1 MMQDFCAFACTFS
14 ALWLRQMGCSMID
27 AILFDLDGTLI
38 DTEAVALVAGHAAFA
53 EQGAA
58 VDTEF
63 MHRLV
68 GVDQPTSRRFIAQ
81 ALPQVDIAA
90 LTRSWDARFQA
101 AILAGLPMKH
111 GAHDLLGAALRP
123 MGLVTSSGRAA
134 AHHKLRLA
142 KIDHHFSTV
151 ITVDD
156 VSQPKPAPEPYLMA
170 AQQMGVDPARCLV
183 FEDSET
189 GAEAAHRAGC
199 IVVQVPDIVPT
210 QGRWAHHVAADLLAG
225 ARHYGLI

>member
-1 MMQDFCAFACTFS
+1 
-14 ALWLRQMGCSMID
+14 MID

-38 DTEAVALVAGHAAFA
+38 DTESVALDAGQAAFA
-53 EQGAA
+53 ALGVP
-58 VDTEF
+58 VDAPF

-68 GVDQPTSRRFIAQ
+68 GVDQPTSRRIIAQ
-81 ALPQVDIAA
+81 SLPDLDVAA
-90 LTRSWDARFQA
+90 LALAWESRFQA
-101 AILAGLPMKH
+101 AISQNLPMKQ
-111 GAHDLLGAALRP
+111 GAHDLLRAALRP
-123 MGLVTSSGRAA
+123 MGLVTSSGREA

-142 KIDHHFSTV
+142 AIDHHFDTV

-156 VSQPKPAPEPYLMA
+156 VSRPKPSPDPYVLA
-170 AQQMGVDPARCLV
+170 AAQMGVDPARCLV

-210 QGRWAHHVAADLLAG
+210 QGRWAHHVAADLLSG
-225 ARHYGLI
+225 ARHYGLL